1 MVPLH
6 ARTTQHRQNEVAKS
20 ASNAAQADPTAKTA
34 LIIGG
39 GAPNSALMAGAL
51 AAFEEKGIR
60 FDVVSTSGAG
70 GLVGL
75 LWLAPKDKT
84 PAQALKDWVGSY
96 VADPIYAMLPV
107 DYKVFYKPGP
117 MADAWRGWLNS
128 FPGVQA
134 VTDQSRQD
142 GIQRLWSDWMQ
153 LLWATASPS
162 SLTSFDV
169 GLCARVPWAESL
181 IDFDR
186 VKDITPFFYLNAYNV
201 TNKIIDDFPKE
212 QITLDHFRAAF
223 AFPFIYGP
231 YEVDGCEYYEGAS
244 RDCLNFKDVVEK
256 HPGLETI
263 VVFDVLGVDSLIRK
277 PRNLYDSWVLSMIIP
292 LVKVAEDNLILFALQ
307 YNNGWRRAEGAKADL
322 LVVQFDVP
330 EAHMDEV
337 LDWSHSNGQRLF
349 DTGYRSA
356 LEFLAGEGAV
366 LET

>member
-1 MVPLH
+1 MVPSH
-6 ARTTQHRQNEVAKS
+6 ARTAQHRQNEVAKS
-20 ASNAAQADPTAKTA
+20 ASNAAQADLTARTA

-134 VTDQSRQD
+134 VVDQSRQD
-142 GIQRLWSDWMQ
+142 GIQRLWSDWLQ

-169 GLCARVPWAESL
+169 GLCARGY
-181 IDFDR
+181 
-186 VKDITPFFYLNAYNV
+186 TGTQYLFQSAS
-201 TNKIIDDFPKE
+201 
-212 QITLDHFRAAF
+212 RAA
-223 AFPFIYGP
+223 AITGRR
-231 YEVDGCEYYEGAS
+231 EVS
-244 RDCLNFKDVVEK
+244 
-256 HPGLETI
+256 
-263 VVFDVLGVDSLIRK
+263 
-277 PRNLYDSWVLSMIIP
+277 
-292 LVKVAEDNLILFALQ
+292 VA
-307 YNNGWRRAEGAKADL
+307 K
-322 LVVQFDVP
+322 
-330 EAHMDEV
+330 
-337 LDWSHSNGQRLF
+337 
-349 DTGYRSA
+349 
-356 LEFLAGEGAV
+356 
-366 LET
+366 